1 MLYLLPNLLLTQ
13 NISSILSPFGAQI
26 TLHLFPAS
34 PFSSIQRLP
43 AFPLQNF
50 T

>member
-1 MLYLLPNLLLTQ
+1 LPNVLLIP
-13 NISSILSPFGAQI
+13 NISSILSPFEDQI
-26 TLHLFPAS
+26 TLHLIPAL
-34 PFSSIQRLP
+34 PFFSITLLP